1 MHASIA
7 GLENVIRRQG
17 CPRIGAGEMYLRRS
31 HPIRSVAGRVEQHR
45 DIVPDIAATVI
56 GSYKIG
62 ITVTIHICGS
72 NRPGIVADWEIRSLL
87 KGAVHIS
94 QKNTDTLAAYYADR
108 DVKIAVFV

>member
-1 MHASIA
+1 M
-7 GLENVIRRQG
+7 
-17 CPRIGAGEMYLRRS
+17 IGIERGHRDADRGACCGRTRGAQTK
-31 HPIRSVAGRVEQHR
+31 IRSVAGRVEQHR

-56 GSYKIG
+56 GSYQIG

-108 DVKIAVFV
+108 DVKIAVFVKIGGRQ